1 MNPSK
6 EQKSPIKNFMIIVG
20 IGILQ
25 YVAAMLVLLVFTILF
40 PNLDFQPSEN
50 PILFV
55 IIVGLTYSIG
65 ICVLGWLSLHFRW
78 RKAVSKYR
86 WRAMT
91 TLMGTFIPLLIA
103 LFTYPQLEPGNPFFF
118 ICIITGII
126 GFILP
131 EWLKKPD

>member
-6 EQKSPIKNFMIIVG
+6 EQKSPIKNFSIIVG

-25 YVAAMLVLLVFTILF
+25 YVAAMLVLLLFTLLF
-40 PNLDFQPSEN
+40 PNLDIQPSEN

-55 IIVGLTYSIG
+55 IIIGFTYSIG
-65 ICVLGWLSLHFRW
+65 IYGLGWLSLHFHW

-86 WRAMT
+86 RRAMT
-91 TLMGTFIPLLIA
+91 TLIGIFIPLLIA
-103 LFTYPQLEPGNPFFF
+103 LLTYPQLEPGNPFFF

-126 GFILP
+126 GFLLP
-131 EWLKKPD
+131 EWLQRT